1 MGERTFEGMREAK
14 PSKRLRDEKEPQ
26 EGKRSEKDH

>member
-1 MGERTFEGMREAK
+1 MREAK